1 MQMYKWLNNFL
12 VVAKT
17 ETKVESEKKKERVTI
32 ANLPFFLFLLF
43 FLSAATAATA
53 KLFFQWRLV
62 QERKNL
68 KIEPC
73 FHPLQIPFN
82 WNWNW
87 F

>member
-32 ANLPFFLFLLF
+32 ANLPF
-43 FLSAATAATA
+43 SAATAATA
-53 KLFFQWRLV
+53 KLFFQWSLV